1 MLSQYKV
8 RCKNTLFFVS
18 AYAFG
23 YTYAAYGVERADRQN
38 AIGLSYLLRLSDWRP
53 VVDTEVLRTGRY
65 LIWDTHT
72 HTPRAPEE
80 RAPYTCILAVSLIP
94 VSDKATSSI
103 WYVCKNKSSSESLY
117 SPPITSLGRLLRDKK
132 DRSRCSIDLYRDA
145 SCRPRAWKIRKYTRT
160 HWTSLSVSGRKHAG
174 DDRTTT

>member
-1 MLSQYKV
+1 MRSGI
-8 RCKNTLFFVS
+8 RTPHTGWN
-18 AYAFG
+18 G
-23 YTYAAYGVERADRQN
+23 P
-38 AIGLSYLLRLSDWRP
+38 IGKTRSVWVIYCGF
-53 VVDTEVLRTGRY
+53 RTGDPWWTQRCCGPEDI
-65 LIWDTHT
+65 LSETHT
-72 HTPRAPEE
+72 HTRAPEE

-145 SCRPRAWKIRKYTRT
+145 SCRPRAWKICKYTRT
-160 HWTSLSVSGRKHAG
+160 HWTSLSVSERKHAG